1 MTSEKNYT
9 GIEMNG
15 RLYDAGLLDAFFVAA
30 NKKDRDEMIALLMLI
45 ELERSQAEKTVD
57 TILNTQESSGF

>member
-1 MTSEKNYT
+1 
-9 GIEMNG
+9 MNG